1 MREQPLDPNRCQE
14 GVHNDFGVDF
24 HQCVRRA
31 IVKRNGMAY
40 CKQHDPVAVRARA
53 VARAAKC
60 DAETD
65 KRIAVETERQRKLD
79 SQPALLAACEELWAW
94 GQASCEGWDVSSQ
107 QAAQYGAKC
116 LTFNEAIEQARAA
129 IKAARG
135 DE

>member
-79 SQPALLAACEELWAW
+79 SQPALLAACEELLA
-94 GQASCEGWDVSSQ
+94 QLSATQLNDLHEAV
-107 QAAQYGAKC
+107 AA
-116 LTFNEAIEQARAA
+116 ARAA

-135 DE
+135 EE